1 MILINGQLRPDNEQ
15 NVIIDGLYPILCQT
29 LSEQKPP
36 KAETVIAA
44 CDRLAARVLGG
55 EFDDVVLPLLASFD
69 ITYERFA
76 QMAALF
82 TRDGLE
88 AKCRAELPPDEERF
102 EGLVR
107 RRVPLGVLLHIAAG
121 NVDGL
126 PAYSVVEGLLAGNI
140 NLLKLPAGDSG
151 ISIRLLSELVWEEP
165 SLAPYI
171 YVFDVPSTETV
182 TLTKLAAFS
191 DAVVVWGGDTAVKA
205 ARSIADV
212 TTKIIPWGHKLS
224 FAYVTASAIDKELEA
239 LAAHICQTEQVLCS
253 SCQGI
258 FLDAES
264 EEMLQTFG
272 KRFFEIL
279 RRVSGERKPA
289 DYGMRAK
296 NAIQLYNEALEK
308 HRTGNTVLSG
318 DGVSVIV
325 SGDSELA
332 LSYMFR
338 SVWVKRLSR
347 EHIVSGLKHHKN
359 HLQTVA
365 ILCGEEERN
374 SLLDAFLA
382 VGVTR
387 ITGAGDMSDM
397 RSGES
402 HDGVLPLREY
412 SRLVDIFQ

>member
-279 RRVSGERKPA
+279 RRVSGEQKPA

-308 HRTGNTVLSG
+308 HRTGNTVLTG
-318 DGVSVIV
+318 GGVSVIV
-325 SGDSELA
+325 SPDPDLT

-338 SVWVKRLSR
+338 SVWIKSLPRDEILHRLKR
-347 EHIVSGLKHHKN
+347 HKN
-359 HLQTVA
+359 HLQTVGL
-365 ILCGEEERN
+365 LCGESEREP
-374 SLLDAFLA
+374 LIERFLA

-387 ITGAGDMSDM
+387 ITRAGDMSDM
-397 RSGES
+397 RACES
-402 HDGVLPLREY
+402 HDGVMALREY